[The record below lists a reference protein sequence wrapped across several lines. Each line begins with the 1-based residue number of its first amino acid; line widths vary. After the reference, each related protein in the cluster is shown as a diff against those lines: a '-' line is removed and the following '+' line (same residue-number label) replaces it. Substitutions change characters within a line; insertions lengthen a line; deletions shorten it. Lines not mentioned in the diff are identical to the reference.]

1 LDYTSARGVDGFDYL
16 PGKIKTM
23 YQYKAKLNRVVDGD
37 TVNLTI
43 DLGFRL
49 TYTANCRLSGINAP
63 EMSTEEGK
71 TSKIALTI
79 MLGSGDKVTINS
91 TGLDKY
97 GRPIVEILRK
107 DTTVNKIMLE
117 QGHAKPY

>member
-1 LDYTSARGVDGFDYL
+1 
-16 PGKIKTM
+16 M

-49 TYTANCRLSGINAP
+49 NYTANCRLAGINAP
-63 EMSTEEGK
+63 EMNTEEGK
-71 TSKIALTI
+71 TAKVALMQMI
-79 MLGSGDKVTINS
+79 GDEFLIES

-97 GRPIVEILRK
+97 GRPVVLIGNINDKMVEGGYATK
-107 DTTVNKIMLE
+107 
-117 QGHAKPY
+117 Y

>member
-1 LDYTSARGVDGFDYL
+1 MYKYTAIVN
-16 PGKIKTM
+16 KI
-23 YQYKAKLNRVVDGD
+23 VDGD

-49 TYTANCRLSGINAP
+49 NYTANCRLSGINAP
-63 EMSTEEGK
+63 EMDTEEGK

-79 MLGSGDKVTINS
+79 MLGIGDKITINS

-97 GRPIVEILRK
+97 GRPIVEIIRK
-107 DTTVNKIMLE
+107 DTTVNKIMLDN
-117 QGHAKPY
+117 GHAKPY

>member
-1 LDYTSARGVDGFDYL
+1 
-16 PGKIKTM
+16 M

-49 TYTANCRLSGINAP
+49 TYTANCRLAGINAP
-63 EMSTEEGK
+63 EMNTEDGK
-71 TSKIALTI
+71 TALVALMV
-79 MLGSGDKVTINS
+79 MLTDNFVNKNPVLDIQS

-97 GRPIVEILRK
+97 GRPVVRIGNINDKMVEGGYATK
-107 DTTVNKIMLE
+107 
-117 QGHAKPY
+117 Y

>member
-1 LDYTSARGVDGFDYL
+1 MN
-16 PGKIKTM
+16 KM

-49 TYTANCRLSGINAP
+49 TYTCNCRLAGINAP
-63 EMSTEEGK
+63 EMNTEEGK
-71 TSKIALTI
+71 TAKFMLMLMLPESFTI
-79 MLGSGDKVTINS
+79 ES

-97 GRPIVEILRK
+97 GRPIVKIGNINDKMIENGYAK
-107 DTTVNKIMLE
+107 AYDNK
-117 QGHAKPY
+117 

>member
-1 LDYTSARGVDGFDYL
+1 
-16 PGKIKTM
+16 M
-23 YQYKAKLNRVVDGD
+23 YQYNAVVNKIIDGD
-37 TVNLTI
+37 TVNMTI

-49 TYTANCRLSGINAP
+49 SYTANCRLAGINAP
-63 EMSTEEGK
+63 EMNTEEGK
-71 TSKIALTI
+71 TSKIALSI
-79 MLGSGDKVTINS
+79 MLGIGDKVTINS

-107 DTTVNKIMLE
+107 DTTVNKIMIE

>member
-1 LDYTSARGVDGFDYL
+1 
-16 PGKIKTM
+16 M
-23 YQYKAKLNRVVDGD
+23 YQYTAVVNKIIDGD

-49 TYTANCRLSGINAP
+49 SLTANCRLAGINAP
-63 EMSTEEGK
+63 EMNTEEGK

-79 MLGSGDKVTINS
+79 LLQPGTSYLIES

-97 GRPIVEILRK
+97 GRPIVEILKKSK
-107 DTTVNKIMLE
+107 DGFASVNQIMIE
-117 QGHAKPY
+117 QGHAVKY

>member
-1 LDYTSARGVDGFDYL
+1 MYT
-16 PGKIKTM
+16 
-23 YQYKAKLNRVVDGD
+23 YKAKLNRVVDGD

-49 TYTANCRLSGINAP
+49 TYTANCRLAGINAP

-71 TSKIALTI
+71 ASKMMLDLITPKKQDLTI
-79 MLGSGDKVTINS
+79 HS

-97 GRPIVEILRK
+97 GRPIVIIDHFDPAEGTFNDWMIRNGYALK
-107 DTTVNKIMLE
+107 YKS
-117 QGHAKPY
+117 

>member
-1 LDYTSARGVDGFDYL
+1 
-16 PGKIKTM
+16 M

-49 TYTANCRLSGINAP
+49 TYTANCRLAGINAP
-63 EMSTEEGK
+63 EMNTEQGK
-71 TSKIALTI
+71 TALVALMV
-79 MLGSGDKVTINS
+79 MLTDNFLNKNPVLDIQS

-97 GRPIVEILRK
+97 GRPIVRIGNINDKMVEGGYATK
-107 DTTVNKIMLE
+107 
-117 QGHAKPY
+117 Y

>member
-1 LDYTSARGVDGFDYL
+1 
-16 PGKIKTM
+16 M
-23 YQYKAKLNRVVDGD
+23 YQYIATVNKIVDGD

-49 TYTANCRLSGINAP
+49 SYTANCRLAGINAP
-63 EMSTEEGK
+63 EMSTEEGT

-79 MLGSGDKVTINS
+79 LLQPGSIYAIES

-97 GRPIVEILRK
+97 GRPIVTIFKKSR
-107 DTTVNKIMLE
+107 DGFASVNHIMIE
-117 QGHAKPY
+117 QGHATKY